1 MSRSERRIVCRG
13 CGEEVPASDN
23 CPYCGE
29 STRSDRTLYAV
40 IAVGVVIV
48 GASLLDIGNLL
59 FFAAIGVALVAMAG
73 YMLYDKRK
81 RIDEATADEED
92 LFDSSEDTS

>member
-1 MSRSERRIVCRG
+1 MSRSERQIVCRG
-13 CGEEVPASDN
+13 CGEEVPANDN

-29 STRSDRTLYAV
+29 STRNDRTLYAAM
-40 IAVGVVIV
+40 AVGLVIL
-48 GASLLDIGNLL
+48 GASLLDISGLI
-59 FFAAIGVALVAMAG
+59 FFAAIGLVITAMAG

-92 LFDSSEDTS
+92 LFDNSEETA